1 MLEKIELRLKLKA
14 ISMVNSDYDPRVL
27 TKLNDII
34 KNKIVCTYIP
44 LQNEININEYLTS
57 HSLLTTTCVVNE
69 ETKICKYDK
78 PLEKNKY
85 NVYQPKNLEIID
97 SADIFLVPGIGFDIN
112 GRRLGRGGGIYD
124 QFLSKFPDSIFIGVT
139 DRNHLVEYI
148 PHELHDI
155 SMDGLITHDEFIE
168 INI

>member
-14 ISMVNSDYDPRVL
+14 ISMVNSEYDPRVL
-27 TKLNDII
+27 TKLNDFI

-44 LQNEININEYLTS
+44 LQNEININDYLSS

-148 PHELHDI
+148 PYELHDI

>member
-14 ISMVNSDYDPRVL
+14 ISMVNSEYDTSVL

-34 KNKIVCTYIP
+34 KNKTICTYIP
-44 LQNEININEYLTS
+44 LQNEININGYLST

-69 ETKICKYDK
+69 EIKICKYDE

-85 NVYQPKNLEIID
+85 NVYQPKKLKIVD

-124 QFLSKFPDSIFIGVT
+124 QLLSKFPNSIFLGVT
-139 DRNHLVEYI
+139 DRNHLVECI
-148 PHELHDI
+148 PHEIHDI

>member
-44 LQNEININEYLTS
+44 LQNEIYINDYLTS

>member
-14 ISMVNSDYDPRVL
+14 ISMVNSDYDIRVL
-27 TKLNDII
+27 TKLNDIL

-44 LQNEININEYLTS
+44 LQNEININDYLTS

-148 PHELHDI
+148 PYELHDI

>member
-1 MLEKIELRLKLKA
+1 MLEKIELRMKLKA
-14 ISMVNSDYDPRVL
+14 ISMVNSEYDPRVL

-44 LQNEININEYLTS
+44 IQNEININEYLSTY
-57 HSLLTTTCVVNE
+57 SLLTPTCVANK
-69 ETKICKYDK
+69 ETKICKYEK

-85 NVYQPKNLEIID
+85 NVYQPKNLKIVER
-97 SADIFLVPGIGFDIN
+97 ADIFLVPGIGFDIN

-124 QFLSKFPDSIFIGVT
+124 QFLSKFSDSIFIGVT
-139 DRNHLVEYI
+139 DRNHLVDYI
-148 PHELHDI
+148 PNELHDI
-155 SMDGLITHDEFIE
+155 NMDGLITHDEFIE

>member
-1 MLEKIELRLKLKA
+1 MLEKIELRMKLKA
-14 ISMVNSDYDPRVL
+14 ISMVNSEYDPRVL

-44 LQNEININEYLTS
+44 IQNEININEYLST
-57 HSLLTTTCVVNE
+57 HSLLTTTCVANK
-69 ETKICKYDK
+69 ETKICKYEE

-85 NVYQPKNLEIID
+85 NVYQPKNLKIVER
-97 SADIFLVPGIGFDIN
+97 ADIFLVPGIGFDIN

-124 QFLSKFPDSIFIGVT
+124 QFLSKFSDSIFIGVT
-139 DRNHLVEYI
+139 DRNHLVDYI
-148 PHELHDI
+148 PNELHDI
-155 SMDGLITHDEFIE
+155 NMDGLITHDEFIE

>member
-27 TKLNDII
+27 TRLNDII

-44 LQNEININEYLTS
+44 LQNEININDYLTS

>member
-1 MLEKIELRLKLKA
+1 MLEKIELRMKLKA
-14 ISMVNSDYDPRVL
+14 ISMVNSEYDPRVL

-44 LQNEININEYLTS
+44 IQNEININNYLST
-57 HSLLTTTCVVNE
+57 HSLLTTTCVANE
-69 ETKICKYDK
+69 ETKICKYEA

-85 NVYQPKNLEIID
+85 NVYHPKNVKIVER
-97 SADIFLVPGIGFDIN
+97 ADIFLVPGIGFDIN

-124 QFLSKFPDSIFIGVT
+124 QFLSKFSDSIFIGVT
-139 DRNHLVEYI
+139 DRNHLVDYI
-148 PHELHDI
+148 PNEIHDI
-155 SMDGLITHDEFIE
+155 KMDGLITHDEFIE

>member
-14 ISMVNSDYDPRVL
+14 ISMVNSDYDTSVL

-34 KNKIVCTYIP
+34 KNKTICTYIP
-44 LQNEININEYLTS
+44 LQNEININGYLST

-69 ETKICKYDK
+69 EIKVCKYEE

-85 NVYQPKNLEIID
+85 NVYQPKNLKIVD

-124 QFLSKFPDSIFIGVT
+124 QLLSKFPNSIFLGVT
-139 DRNHLVEYI
+139 DRNHLVECI
-148 PHELHDI
+148 PHEIHDI

>member
-44 LQNEININEYLTS
+44 LQNEININDYLTS
-57 HSLLTTTCVVNE
+57 HSLLTTTCVFNE

>member
-1 MLEKIELRLKLKA
+1 MLEKIELRMKLKA
-14 ISMVNSDYDPRVL
+14 ISMVNSEYDPRVL

-44 LQNEININEYLTS
+44 IQNEININDYLST
-57 HSLLTTTCVVNE
+57 HSLLTTTCVTNE
-69 ETKICKYDK
+69 ETKICKYEE

-85 NVYQPKNLEIID
+85 NVYQPKNLKIID
-97 SADIFLVPGIGFDIN
+97 RADIFLVPGIGFDIN

-124 QFLSKFPDSIFIGVT
+124 QFLSKFPDSIFLGVT
-139 DRNHLVEYI
+139 DRNHLIEYI
-148 PHELHDI
+148 PHEIHDI
-155 SMDGLITHDEFIE
+155 NMHGLITHDEFIE

>member
-44 LQNEININEYLTS
+44 LQNEININDYLTS

>member
-44 LQNEININEYLTS
+44 LQNEININDYLTS

-124 QFLSKFPDSIFIGVT
+124 QFLSEFPDSIFIGVT

>member
-14 ISMVNSDYDPRVL
+14 ISMVNSEYDTSVL

-34 KNKIVCTYIP
+34 KNKTICTYIP
-44 LQNEININEYLTS
+44 LQNEININGYLST

-69 ETKICKYDK
+69 EIKICKYEE

-85 NVYQPKNLEIID
+85 NVYQPKNLKIVD

-124 QFLSKFPDSIFIGVT
+124 QLLSKFPNSIFLGVT
-139 DRNHLVEYI
+139 DRNHLVECI
-148 PHELHDI
+148 PHEIHDI

-168 INI
+168 IDI

>member
-14 ISMVNSDYDPRVL
+14 ISMVNSDYDTSVL

-34 KNKIVCTYIP
+34 KNKTICTYIP
-44 LQNEININEYLTS
+44 LQNEININGYLST

-69 ETKICKYDK
+69 EIKICKYEE

-85 NVYQPKNLEIID
+85 NVYQPKKLKIVD

-124 QFLSKFPDSIFIGVT
+124 QLLSKFPNSIFLGVT
-139 DRNHLVEYI
+139 DRNHLVECI
-148 PHELHDI
+148 PHEIHDI

>member
-14 ISMVNSDYDPRVL
+14 ISMVNSEYDTSVL

-34 KNKIVCTYIP
+34 KNKTICTYIP
-44 LQNEININEYLTS
+44 LQNEININGYLST

-69 ETKICKYDK
+69 EIKICKYEE

-85 NVYQPKNLEIID
+85 NVYQPKKLKIVD

-124 QFLSKFPDSIFIGVT
+124 QLLSKFPNSIFLGVT
-139 DRNHLVEYI
+139 DRNHLVECI
-148 PHELHDI
+148 PHEIHDI

>member
-44 LQNEININEYLTS
+44 LQNEININDYLTS

-124 QFLSKFPDSIFIGVT
+124 QFLSKFPDSIFLGVT
-139 DRNHLVEYI
+139 DRNHLIEYI
-148 PHELHDI
+148 PHEIHDI
-155 SMDGLITHDEFIE
+155 NMHGLITHDEFIE

>member
-14 ISMVNSDYDPRVL
+14 ISMVNSEYDTSVL

-34 KNKIVCTYIP
+34 KNKTICTYIP
-44 LQNEININEYLTS
+44 LQNEININGYLST

-69 ETKICKYDK
+69 EIKVCKYEE

-85 NVYQPKNLEIID
+85 NVYQPKKLKIVD

-124 QFLSKFPDSIFIGVT
+124 QLLSKFPNSIFLGVT
-139 DRNHLVEYI
+139 DRNHLVECI
-148 PHELHDI
+148 PHEIHDI

>member
-14 ISMVNSDYDPRVL
+14 ISMVNSDHDPRVL

-44 LQNEININEYLTS
+44 LQNEININDYLTS

>member
-44 LQNEININEYLTS
+44 LQNEININDYLTS

-124 QFLSKFPDSIFIGVT
+124 QFLSKFPDSIFLGVT

>member
-44 LQNEININEYLTS
+44 LQNEININDYLTS

-139 DRNHLVEYI
+139 DRNHLVENI

>member
-44 LQNEININEYLTS
+44 LQNEININDYLTS
-57 HSLLTTTCVVNE
+57 HSLLTTTCVFNE

-124 QFLSKFPDSIFIGVT
+124 KFLSKFPDSIFIGVT

>member
-44 LQNEININEYLTS
+44 LQNEININDYLTS
-57 HSLLTTTCVVNE
+57 HSLLTTTCVFNE
-69 ETKICKYDK
+69 ETKICKYDE

-124 QFLSKFPDSIFIGVT
+124 QFLSKFPASIFIGVT

>member
-1 MLEKIELRLKLKA
+1 MLEKIELRLKLKT
-14 ISMVNSDYDPRVL
+14 IPMVTSEYDTRVL

-34 KNKIVCTYIP
+34 KNKTICTYIP
-44 LQNEININEYLTS
+44 LQNEININGYLST

-69 ETKICKYDK
+69 EIKICKYEE

-85 NVYQPKNLEIID
+85 NVYQPKNLKIVD

-124 QFLSKFPDSIFIGVT
+124 QFLSKFSDSIFIGVT
-139 DRNHLVEYI
+139 DRNHLVDYI
-148 PHELHDI
+148 PNELHDI
-155 SMDGLITHDEFIE
+155 NMDGLITHDEFIE